1 MLLAHSAQHS
11 KLFCARNQFLQKHT
25 SLHPYSGG
33 ALREKVLTN
42 VEELKEQCS
51 LHTAVCNVV
60 RGRVQRCP
68 QSSATLSTAMDN
80 PLHGIL

>member
-11 KLFCARNQFLQKHT
+11 KLFCARNEFLQKHT

-60 RGRVQRCP
+60 RGLVQRCP
-68 QSSATLSTAMDN
+68 QSCATLSTAMDN

>member
-11 KLFCARNQFLQKHT
+11 KLFCARNQFLQRHT

-33 ALREKVLTN
+33 ALREKVLTK
-42 VEELKEQCS
+42 VEELKAQCS

-68 QSSATLSTAMDN
+68 QSCATLSTAMNN